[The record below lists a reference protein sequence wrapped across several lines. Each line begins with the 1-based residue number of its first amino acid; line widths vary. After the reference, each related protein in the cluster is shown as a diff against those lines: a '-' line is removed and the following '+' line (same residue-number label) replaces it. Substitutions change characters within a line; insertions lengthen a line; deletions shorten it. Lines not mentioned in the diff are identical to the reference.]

1 MKKQLFVLLLALAP
15 AWVFAAGGQGIH
27 LDKANIDPT
36 NTQSLQRGARL
47 FVNYCLSCHS
57 ASLMRYERMG
67 KDLGI
72 SEELVSENLMFTGG
86 KVGELMKVATAPAD
100 AKEWFGTV
108 PPDLTVIA
116 RSRASADGSGADWLY
131 TYLRSFY
138 RDDSRPTGWN
148 NTTFAN
154 VGMPHVL
161 YELQGEQSAKHVK
174 VADGHGGE
182 KEVVELE
189 LTKPGKMS
197 KTEYDSMVGDLVAYL
212 VYMGEPGAEKRRQTG
227 LLVIIGLSVLA
238 VLSYLLKRE
247 FWKDIH

>member
-15 AWVFAAGGQGIH
+15 AWVFAAGPGIH

-67 KDLGI
+67 NDLGI

-86 KVGELMKVATAPAD
+86 KVGELMTVATAPAD

-116 RSRASADGSGADWLY
+116 RSRGVDWLY

-138 RDDSRPTGWN
+138 RDDSRNVGVN
-148 NTTFAN
+148 NLAFPD
-154 VGMPHVL
+154 VGMPHVMW
-161 YELQGEQSAKHVK
+161 ELQGWQEPIITTVK
-174 VADGHGGE
+174 DHDGKEIKVVDLELVEPGLMTE
-182 KEVVELE
+182 KEF
-189 LTKPGKMS
+189 
-197 KTEYDSMVGDLVAYL
+197 DRAIRDLVNFL
-212 VYMGEPGAEKRRQTG
+212 DYMGEPAKHDRRALG
-227 LLVIIGLSVLA
+227 VKVLMFLFVFLVLA
-238 VLSYLLKRE
+238 YLLKRE
-247 FWKDIH
+247 YWKDVH